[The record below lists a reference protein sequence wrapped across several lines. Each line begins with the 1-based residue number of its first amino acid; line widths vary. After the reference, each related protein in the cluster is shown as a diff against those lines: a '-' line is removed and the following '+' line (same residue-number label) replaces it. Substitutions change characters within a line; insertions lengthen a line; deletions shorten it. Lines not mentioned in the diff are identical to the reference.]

1 MVSLTFSVLLAMA
14 LSAVRAFQ
22 IVVIERKSNPVKVI
36 RRKYWVIVLFYL
48 NFVFGMNYIVL
59 MELGVIA

>member
-36 RRKYWVIVLFYL
+36 RKKYWVIVLLYL
-48 NFVFGMNYIVL
+48 SFVFGMNYIVL